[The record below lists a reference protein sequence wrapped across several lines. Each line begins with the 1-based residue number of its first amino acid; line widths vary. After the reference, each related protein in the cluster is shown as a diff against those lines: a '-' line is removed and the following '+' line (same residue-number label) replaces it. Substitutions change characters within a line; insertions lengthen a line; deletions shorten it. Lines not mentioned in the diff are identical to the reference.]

1 MPDAGEQR
9 RGQELGLSGLVSRC
23 KAKKAHRESFRP
35 QFEISSA
42 LIFTAPAGTAFGTGS
57 LRGSP
62 GSL

>member
-42 LIFTAPAGTAFGTGS
+42 LIFTAPASVNRRAYS
-57 LRGSP
+57 LTCEG
-62 GSL
+62 

>member
-35 QFEISSA
+35 NLKYQV
-42 LIFTAPAGTAFGTGS
+42 P
-57 LRGSP
+57 
-62 GSL
+62 